1 MLYAK
6 KLFKESISICLIFSS
21 LSFFSCNNPST
32 GDSMSNNSIEPNE
45 VIIGDEIIYGES
57 FSFENVYN
65 AIFEEIEQS
74 SRALN
79 KSRGIDIEESA
90 FYFEE
95 EDCESMVYF
104 SVQPSTA
111 DSLRFVNEKLGYL
124 NPVELDKDILQA
136 CTPDKLIFTTTEIE
150 EYENIEEYIN
160 FDTKYYYIVSKKIAD
175 ELSNELEGFN
185 LIEEFEVLTDK
196 GLEKL
201 ENIFSENEE
210 LLETRGFFSNLWAG
224 IKAAAKTV
232 AKAVV
237 TATEKVVD
245 FMVKPYS
252 ITGIVQYTYNNITVP
267 AYGVRLKNVVLG
279 GLVSD
284 TDADG
289 KFNLGQRTDSAGLCF
304 LWIDY
309 ENNACKLTNFLGV
322 TASTLLKTA
331 FPSCLQNVT
340 ITSNSDYE
348 NAKMAICCD
357 MYSRYLDESTRHSD
371 IPQAYVWVT
380 DSGDGTSSSPSFH
393 QLGERSLPDIIL
405 TGISAQSDNI
415 AMGRLKV
422 LHHEYTHFLHCVYAE
437 NKDNFWNQIVISE
450 IGCTIANAAVDL
462 INKLF
467 ETNFKTG
474 FVSFYDFENPYVYFA
489 ENYAEWYS
497 LVGCYSRG
505 VIGKINDSYKG
516 SGLINTDSKYFYNQQ
531 ILIEIVRDI
540 TSVDDLSKLIDK
552 DNITTF
558 NELYTSLINE
568 YPNSKQKIN
577 SLFKKHYIQKGSK
590 DGNVIQYK

>member
-1 MLYAK
+1 MLCSK

-21 LSFFSCNNPST
+21 LSFFSCNNPSI
-32 GDSMSNNSIEPNE
+32 GDSMSNNSVESNE

-79 KSRGIDIEESA
+79 KSRGIDTEESA
-90 FYFEE
+90 FDFEE

-252 ITGIVQYTYNNITVP
+252 ITGTVQYTYNNITVP
-267 AYGVRLKNVVLG
+267 AFGVRLKNVVLG

-284 TDADG
+284 TDANG

-357 MYSRYLDESTRHSD
+357 MYSRYLDESMRHSD

-380 DSGDGTSSSPSFH
+380 GSGNGTSSSPSFH
-393 QLGERSLPDIIL
+393 QLGNLFLPDIIL
-405 TGISAQSDNI
+405 TGISADSNNLAIEKLQ
-415 AMGRLKV
+415 V

-437 NKDNFWNQIVISE
+437 NKDGFWGKIVISE
-450 IGCTIANAAVDL
+450 IGCTL
-462 INKLF
+462 INASVDFYNKLL
-467 ETNFKTG
+467 ETNFKTN

-497 LVGCYSRG
+497 LVGCYNKG
-505 VIGKINDSYKG
+505 KIGKVNEGYKG
-516 SGLINTDSKYFYNQQ
+516 TGLHKTYSDTFTNQK
-531 ILIEIVRDI
+531 IFVEIVKNIISADELVNI
-540 TSVDDLSKLIDK
+540 IDK
-552 DNITTF
+552 NNVTTY
-558 NELYTSLINE
+558 NDLYFALVTDYSDLKE
-568 YPNSKQKIN
+568 KIN
-577 SLFKKHYIQKGSK
+577 SLFKSHYIQKGTK
-590 DGNVIQYK
+590 EGNVINYK